1 MGSVPDQTVTREDL
15 EAELRRTVG
24 DVGDKASANRRTAVV
39 VGLVVGGLVVLAA
52 YLAGRRIGK
61 TRSTVVEIRRI

>member
-24 DVGDKASANRRTAVV
+24 DVGDKASSNRRTAVV

-52 YLAGRRIGK
+52 YLAGRRIGN

>member
-24 DVGDKASANRRTAVV
+24 DVGDKASSNRRTAVV